1 MYPATDR
8 DESENV
14 ACSCSLLIMSKPPIR
29 VPNLA
34 PAAVS
39 VESLPDGGMILRN
52 PSALADYP
60 RHVGHWLRHW
70 AERARER
77 TFLAE
82 RGPGGQGWRRVSY
95 GEAAVA
101 ANAIAAAML
110 ARGLGPRRPVAILS
124 GNSVDQGLLA
134 LGAMQAGVPVAPV
147 SPAYSL
153 VSKDFASLRHVLEQL
168 QPGLIYLASAA
179 RFGHALGSIRAGDMA
194 RAEIVTSED
203 SDGHESTA
211 FVDLLATRP
220 GPEVESAFDQVGPDS
235 VAKILF
241 TSGSTGTPKGV
252 INTQRM
258 LCSNQ
263 QAIAQCWP
271 FINDRVPVLVDWL
284 PWSHTFGSNHNFN
297 LILRNGGALYIDPG
311 KPLPG
316 QIEATVASLREVS
329 PTIYFNVPRGF
340 DALLPFLESDEE
352 LRERFFAQLDAIFYA
367 GAALP
372 QSLWERLEALAIA
385 ARGERVLMLSA
396 WGSTETAPMA
406 TTVHYPIERA
416 GVIGLPAPGCE
427 IKLAPSGDKLEMRV
441 RGPNVTP
448 GYWRASGDDP
458 MSRPE
463 LDSDGFLPMGDAG
476 RLADPERPELGL
488 VFDGRTAESFK
499 LSSGTWVHVGQLRI
513 AAIAAAAP
521 VIQDAVVTGHDGR
534 EIGLLIFPSLAGC
547 RSLCSDIPVERLGDM
562 SIAQLVERRE
572 VRDHL
577 VAGLRAY
584 NREHPQSSARVARV
598 AFLTEPPSID
608 EGEITDKGYINQ
620 RAVLTRRAEQVER
633 LHRGA
638 GDAVLID

>member
-1 MYPATDR
+1 
-8 DESENV
+8 
-14 ACSCSLLIMSKPPIR
+14 MSKPPIR

-34 PAAVS
+34 PATVT
-39 VESLPDGGMILRN
+39 VEPLPNGGMILRN
-52 PSALADYP
+52 PVPLAEYP
-60 RHVGHWLRHW
+60 PHLGHWLRRW
-70 AERARER
+70 ANEVPER
-77 TFLAE
+77 TLLAE
-82 RGPGGQGWRRVSY
+82 RGPGGQGWRRVGY
-95 GEAAVA
+95 GEAASA
-101 ANAIAAAML
+101 ANAIAAALL

-124 GNSVDQGLLA
+124 GNSVDQGLLT
-134 LGAMQAGVPVAPV
+134 LGAMQANVPVAPV

-153 VSKDFASLRHVLEQL
+153 VSKDFASLRHVLQQL
-168 QPGLIYLASAA
+168 QPGLIYVASAGQFA
-179 RFGHALGSIRAGDMA
+179 RALDSIRASGLA
-194 RAEIVTSED
+194 NVEIVTSEAKG
-203 SDGHESTA
+203 GHDTTEFA
-211 FVDLLATRP
+211 DLLATQA
-220 GPEVESAFDQVGPDS
+220 GPEVESAFEQVGPDS

-252 INTQRM
+252 INTQGM

-271 FINDRVPVLVDWL
+271 FINDRIPVLVDWL

-316 QIEATVASLREVS
+316 QIKATVASLREVS

-340 DALLPFLESDEE
+340 DALLPFLESEEE

-406 TTVHYPIERA
+406 TTVYFPIERA

-448 GYWRASGDDP
+448 GYWNALESEP
-458 MSRPE
+458 LSPLE
-463 LDSDGFLPMGDAG
+463 LDEDGFLPMGDAG
-476 RLADPERPELGL
+476 RLADPKHPEEGL

-499 LSSGTWVHVGQLRI
+499 LSSGTWVHVGQLRV

-547 RSLCSDIPVERLGDM
+547 RSLCSEIPADELGEM
-562 SIAQLVERRE
+562 SIDQLVERNE
-572 VRDHL
+572 VRERL

-584 NREHPQSSARVARV
+584 NREHPQSSARIARV

-608 EGEITDKGYINQ
+608 DGEITDKGYINQ
-620 RAVLTRRAEQVER
+620 RAVLTRRAEHVGR
-633 LHRGA
+633 LHR
-638 GDAVLID
+638 DADSAILID